1 VIVNDPKEVTE
12 IFNNFFVNVAK
23 DIGDKNIKIDKTHPS
38 INKIETN
45 RTNKDKLF
53 FKPINEDFV
62 TKQINKLNIKKAT
75 GYDGISPKIIK
86 FAQPVITN
94 PIKVLI
100 NKSIDQSVFPEKLKA
115 SLFKKN
121 NSLDNSNYCPIS
133 VLPTISKF
141 YERAIFDQL
150 MEFLNNHFNPLLSAF
165 RSGFGCQTALLRIIE
180 DWKKALDDNKFI
192 AAILMDLSKAFDCL
206 PHNLLMLKLEA
217 YGLSENS
224 LKLLKS
230 YLENRRQ
237 RIKIGNNYSDWDTLI
252 KGVPRGS
259 ILGPVLFNVFI
270 NDIFH
275 FVQDSTIYN
284 YADDNTLSYSDTNI
298 NTVVKTLEN
307 DSINLID
314 WFSKNL
320 MKANSDKFQ
329 AIAIGPKTNRHNL
342 SFDLKGNQIT
352 CEENVKLLGITI
364 DCHLNFDKHFHSLD
378 K

>member
-1 VIVNDPKEVTE
+1 M
-12 IFNNFFVNVAK
+12 
-23 DIGDKNIKIDKTHPS
+23 
-38 INKIETN
+38 
-45 RTNKDKLF
+45 
-53 FKPINEDFV
+53 
-62 TKQINKLNIKKAT
+62 
-75 GYDGISPKIIK
+75 
-86 FAQPVITN
+86 
-94 PIKVLI
+94 I
-100 NKSIDQSVFPEKLKA
+100 NKSIDQSVFTEKLKA
-115 SLFKKN
+115 ALFKKN
-121 NSLDNSNYCPIS
+121 NSLDKSNYRPIS

-150 MEFLNNHFNPLLSAF
+150 MEFLNNRFNPLLSAF

-237 RIKIGNNYSDWDTLI
+237 CIKIGNNYSEWDTLI
-252 KGVPRGS
+252 KGVPQGS
-259 ILGPVLFNVFI
+259 ILVPVLFNVFI

-298 NTVVKTLEN
+298 NTVVKTREN
-307 DSINLID
+307 DSINLI
-314 WFSKNL
+314 
-320 MKANSDKFQ
+320 KANPDKFQ

-342 SFDLKGNQIT
+342 SFDLTGNKIT
-352 CEENVKLLGITI
+352 CEENVKLLGIAV
-364 DCHLNFDKHFHSLD
+364 DSHLNFDKHISEICKKASQTIKHP
-378 K
+378 